1 MLMQRTRC
9 DYAHSGSSG
18 VFTGQSLTF
27 AMAAAIALL
36 TPFFKDHGIAS
47 TFWTEVTCHTQH
59 IERQRLCLH
68 VSLVDTVAMS
78 IAIGLLIISGI
89 FLFLLVCLFLEGFY
103 MQLKSTGYGIWHG
116 AYLLHTKTNR

>member
-36 TPFFKDHGIAS
+36 TPFLVNHRVTAALRAEIAS
-47 TFWTEVTCHTQH
+47 NGQLAQG
-59 IERQRLCLH
+59 QRVVL
-68 VSLVDTVAMS
+68 
-78 IAIGLLIISGI
+78 
-89 FLFLLVCLFLEGFY
+89 
-103 MQLKSTGYGIWHG
+103 
-116 AYLLHTKTNR
+116 